1 MRVLP
6 LLLAL
11 AACKSGGSPRGAG
24 AGFDDVTYHTSL
36 AEDDGGEP
44 APSYDKG
51 EVQKALFAER
61 AAEAKWELR
70 ITELESAGDPDP
82 VNAAR
87 ADLAVR
93 RRFIATLETCEA
105 TNHYCPPRLDDPPWN
120 YAVDSDA
127 DPKLDAPLRFDLASW
142 QKVSAEL
149 HGRACACRTLTCV
162 DSVNAAIARLETR
175 PMEDVRGDETSSIEI
190 TRARDCIYR
199 LLGKRSLPRVET
211 ATAE

>member
-11 AACKSGGSPRGAG
+11 AACKSGGSPGPGTGAS
-24 AGFDDVTYHTSL
+24 DITYHTAL

-44 APSYDKG
+44 PPTYDKSDL
-51 EVQKALFAER
+51 QKALITER
-61 AAEAKWELR
+61 GAEAKAETR
-70 ITELESAGDPDP
+70 ITDLESAGDPDP
-82 VNAAR
+82 INDAR
-87 ADLAVR
+87 ADLVVR
-93 RRFIATLETCEA
+93 RRFIATLETCQA
-105 TNHYCPPRLDDPPWN
+105 TGRYCPPRLDDPAWT
-120 YAVDSDA
+120 YAVDADT
-127 DPKLDAPLRFDLASW
+127 DPKLDSPLRFDLESW

-175 PMEDVRGDETSSIEI
+175 PLEEVRGDETASIEI

-199 LLGKRSLPRVET
+199 LLGKRPLPRLET
-211 ATAE
+211 ATSE